1 MGHYG
6 NCHELYKVKFRPGYP
21 QTDFAHWWQKQTP
34 CRRDGCTCCPSVRV
48 LNDGNYTKA
57 AASKYE
63 KTYRDKWD
71 GTKTT
76 EVKDRFMELPGSYN
90 CHAVLVGIVG
100 WRAVRKV
107 RKVVNHHITEVEE
120 TKDYKS
126 RPKTPLKGSTLYA
139 LGRFYV
145 SYDARDYDPVEHGD
159 VPQDDDEW

>member
-1 MGHYG
+1 MGHYV
-6 NCHELYKVKFRPGYP
+6 NCHELYKVKFRPGYT

-34 CRRDGCTCCPSVRV
+34 SRRDGCTCCPSVKV

-57 AASKYE
+57 AATKYE
-63 KTYRDKWD
+63 KLYMNKYKNGKRIAAQDD
-71 GTKTT
+71 
-76 EVKDRFMELPGSYN
+76 FMEWPGSYN

-126 RPKTPLKGSTLYA
+126 RPKSPLKGATLYA
-139 LGRFYV
+139 LGKFYV
-145 SYDARDYDPVEHGD
+145 SYNARDYDPLEHGD
-159 VPQDDDEW
+159 YPVNGD

>member
-1 MGHYG
+1 MGHYV
-6 NCHELYKVKFRPGYP
+6 NCHELHKVKFRPGY
-21 QTDFAHWWQKQTP
+21 TKNDFAHWWQKQTP
-34 CRRDGCTCCPSVRV
+34 CHRDGCTCCPSVRV

-57 AASKYE
+57 ARAKYD
-63 KTYRDKWD
+63 KTYVDTYKN
-71 GTKTT
+71 GTC
-76 EVKDRFMELPGSYN
+76 KDAPDQFMECPPSYG

-107 RKVVNHHITEVEE
+107 RRVVDHHITEVEE

-139 LGRFYV
+139 LGRFFV
-145 SYDARDYDPVEHGD
+145 SYDARIYDPCEHGD

>member
-1 MGHYG
+1 MGHYV
-6 NCHELYKVKFRPGYP
+6 NCHELYKVKFRPGYT
-21 QTDFAHWWQKQTP
+21 QTDFANWWQKQTP
-34 CRRDGCTCCPSVRV
+34 CRRDGCTCSPSVRV

-57 AASKYE
+57 AAAKYE

-76 EVKDRFMELPGSYN
+76 EVKDRFMEWPGSYG

-139 LGRFYV
+139 LGRFFV
-145 SYDARDYDPVEHGD
+145 SYDARDYDPYEHGD
-159 VPQDDDEW
+159 VPQSDDEW

>member
-1 MGHYG
+1 MGHYV
-6 NCHELYKVKFRPGYP
+6 NCHELYKVKFRPGYT
-21 QTDFAHWWQKQTP
+21 QTDFANWGQKQTP
-34 CRRDGCTCCPSVRV
+34 CRRDGCTCSPSVRV

-57 AASKYE
+57 AESKYE

-76 EVKDRFMELPGSYN
+76 EVKDRFMEWPGSYG

-139 LGRFYV
+139 LGRFFV
-145 SYDARDYDPVEHGD
+145 SYDARDYDPYEHGD
-159 VPQDDDEW
+159 VPQNDDEW

>member
-1 MGHYG
+1 MGHYV
-6 NCHELYKVKFRPGYP
+6 NCHELYKVKFRPGC
-21 QTDFAHWWQKQTP
+21 TKNDFAHWWQKQTP

-57 AASKYE
+57 AKAKYD
-63 KTYRDKWD
+63 KTYVDTYKN
-71 GTKTT
+71 GTR
-76 EVKDRFMELPGSYN
+76 KDAPDQFMECPPSYG
-90 CHAVLVGIVG
+90 CRAVLVGIVG

-107 RKVVNHHITEVEE
+107 RRVVDHHITEVEE

-139 LGRFYV
+139 LGRFFV
-145 SYDARDYDPVEHGD
+145 SYDARIYDPCEHGD

>member
-1 MGHYG
+1 
-6 NCHELYKVKFRPGYP
+6 
-21 QTDFAHWWQKQTP
+21 
-34 CRRDGCTCCPSVRV
+34 V